1 MTPKFAGGEHDK
13 GTGMEHGGTGSR
25 TDGDPLEQQR
35 LLHVVEAA
43 PNAMIMVND
52 RGRIVLVNSQAERS
66 FGYSRE
72 ELLSMTVEQL
82 LPERFRGRHRKSRR
96 DFFQRPDRREMGAGR
111 ELYGLRSDGSEVP
124 IEIGLNPI
132 DIGKEHY
139 VLASVIDISERLEAQ
154 AAQDEARQGALRRSI
169 LDSIPFSV
177 LATDPEGV
185 ILAANPSAE
194 LLLGFSQEALVGAR
208 LTDLH
213 AESAS
218 PTADPQTL
226 AAAAGDERERT
237 YRRRDGETVPVNEA
251 ITQLSDDS
259 GAVTGYLAVA
269 YDITKR
275 RETQAEVVFLATHDV
290 LTRMPNRTTLVQH
303 LRGAI
308 TEADRDGTEIALLL
322 LDLDHFKRV
331 NDSLGHH
338 TGDELLLRVAERL
351 KRWTRSTE
359 LVARL
364 GGDEFVIVV
373 DGLDDAPSLDARIDE
388 LLEDL
393 MTPVVVAG
401 HELALTVSIGG
412 AVYPRHGGDPT
423 ELLQRADTA
432 MYQAKA
438 SGRNAFQW
446 FSPAML
452 DEVNDRMI
460 MASALRHAISARE
473 LSIAYQPQVDLR
485 TGRVEGFE
493 ALARWRSREHGPIPP
508 DQFIPVAEDSGMI
521 VQLGGWVLRR
531 ACRDVASFQRV
542 LGRPL
547 KLAVNVSPRQ
557 FRSSS
562 WFGEVVGALNDSGL
576 DASQLELEITEGI
589 LMDDRWEILD
599 LLSNLRQ
606 LGITIAVDDFGRG
619 YSSLAYLTRF
629 PVDKLKIDRS
639 FVREIDAEST
649 APIVDAIIVMGHAL
663 GVTIVAEGVES
674 REQERYLRARDCDE
688 AQGYLY
694 SAGVPAEHA
703 VRTVQAIGVF

>member
-1 MTPKFAGGEHDK
+1 MEYGGA
-13 GTGMEHGGTGSR
+13 GSR
-25 TDGDPLEQQR
+25 SEGDPLEQER

-66 FGYSRE
+66 FGYSRD
-72 ELLSMTVEQL
+72 ELLSMEVEQL
-82 LPERFRGRHRKSRR
+82 LPERFRGRHRSSRR
-96 DFFQRPDRREMGAGR
+96 AFFQRPDRREMGAGR
-111 ELYGLRSDGSEVP
+111 ELYGLRRDGSEVP

-132 DIGKEHY
+132 EIGSEHF

-194 LLLGFSQEALVGAR
+194 SLLGFTQEALVGAR

-213 AESAS
+213 ADSAA
-218 PTADPQTL
+218 PTSGAEAL
-226 AAAAGDERERT
+226 AAAAGDESERT
-237 YRRRDGETVPVNEA
+237 YRRRDGLSVPVNEA
-251 ITQLSDDS
+251 ITPLSDAT
-259 GAVTGYLAVA
+259 GQLTGYLAVA

-275 RETQAEVVFLATHDV
+275 MEAQAEVVFLATHDG
-290 LTRMPNRTTLVQH
+290 LTRMPNRTRLVQH
-303 LRGAI
+303 LRERI
-308 TEADRDGTEIALLL
+308 VEADRDGTEIALLL

-338 TGDELLLRVAERL
+338 TGDELLLRVGERL

-373 DGLDDAPSLDARIDE
+373 DGLADAQSLDKRIDE

-412 AVYPRHGGDPT
+412 AVYPRHGTDPT
-423 ELLQRADTA
+423 ALLKHADTA

-438 SGRNAFQW
+438 AGRNGFQW
-446 FSPAML
+446 FQDSML
-452 DEVNDRMI
+452 DETNDRMT

-473 LSIAYQPQVDLR
+473 LSIAYQPQVNLR

-493 ALARWRSREHGPIPP
+493 ALARWRSRVHGQVPP

-547 KLAVNVSPRQ
+547 KVAVNVSPRQ
-557 FRSSS
+557 FRSTS

-576 DASQLELEITEGI
+576 APSQLELEITEGI
-589 LMDDRWEILD
+589 LMDDRWEVLD
-599 LLSNLRQ
+599 LLSSLRD
-606 LGITIAVDDFGRG
+606 LGVSIAVDDFGRG

-639 FVREIDAEST
+639 FVREIGAGSH

-674 REQERYLRARDCDE
+674 RDQEKYLRDRDCDE

-694 SAGVPAEHA
+694 SPGVSAEQA

>member
-1 MTPKFAGGEHDK
+1 
-13 GTGMEHGGTGSR
+13 MEHSDAGSR
-25 TDGDPLEQQR
+25 ADADPLEQQR

-66 FGYSRE
+66 FGYSRD
-72 ELLSMTVEQL
+72 ELLSMGVEDL
-82 LPERFRGRHRKSRR
+82 LPERFRGRHVSFRR

-111 ELYGLRSDGSEVP
+111 ELYGLRRDGSEIP

-132 DIGKEHY
+132 DIGADHY
-139 VLASVIDISERLEAQ
+139 VLASVIDITERLEAQ
-154 AAQDEARQGALRRSI
+154 ASQDEARQGALRRSI

-208 LTDLH
+208 LADLH
-213 AESAS
+213 GDSAPDGESAQS
-218 PTADPQTL
+218 L

-237 YRRRDGETVPVNEA
+237 YRRRDGLSVPVNEA
-251 ITQLSDDS
+251 ITALTDS
-259 GAVTGYLAVA
+259 SGELTGYLAVA

-275 RETQAEVVFLATHDV
+275 IEAQAEVVFLATHDG

-308 TEADRDGTEIALLL
+308 NEADREGTEIALLL

-338 TGDELLLRVAERL
+338 TGDELLLRVGERL
-351 KRWTRSTE
+351 KRWTKSTE

-373 DGLDDAPSLDARIDE
+373 DGLADAEALETRIDE

-393 MTPVVVAG
+393 MIPVVVAG
-401 HELALTVSIGG
+401 HELALTVSVGG
-412 AVYPRHGGDPT
+412 AIYPRHGTDPSS
-423 ELLQRADTA
+423 LLKHADTA

-438 SGRNAFQW
+438 SGRNNFQW
-446 FSPAML
+446 FHPKML
-452 DEVNDRMI
+452 DETNDRMT

-493 ALARWRSREHGPIPP
+493 ALARWRSREYGSVPP

-562 WFGEVVGALNDSGL
+562 WFAEVVGALKDSGL
-576 DASQLELEITEGI
+576 QPSQLELEITEGI
-589 LMDDRWEILD
+589 LMDDRWEVLD
-599 LLSNLRQ
+599 LLSSLRD
-606 LGITIAVDDFGRG
+606 LGISIAVDDFGRG

-639 FVREIDAEST
+639 FIREIVAESH

-663 GVTIVAEGVES
+663 GVSIVAEGVES
-674 REQERYLRARDCDE
+674 RDQEHYLRSRGCDE

-694 SAGVPAEHA
+694 SAGVPAEDA

>member
-1 MTPKFAGGEHDK
+1 MEHM
-13 GTGMEHGGTGSR
+13 GTGTR
-25 TDGDPLEQQR
+25 ADADPLAQQR

-66 FGYSRE
+66 FGYSRD
-72 ELLSMTVEQL
+72 ELLSMEVEQL
-82 LPERFRGRHRKSRR
+82 LPERFRGRHRTFRG

-132 DIGKEHY
+132 DIGSEHF
-139 VLASVIDISERLEAQ
+139 VLASVIDISERLEVQ

-177 LATDPEGV
+177 LATDADGV
-185 ILAANPSAE
+185 ILTANPSAE
-194 LLLGFSQEALVGAR
+194 RLLGFSQDALVGAR

-213 AESAS
+213 ADTPLPMDGAS
-218 PTADPQTL
+218 SL

-237 YRRRDGETVPVNEA
+237 YRRRDGECVPVNEA
-251 ITQLSDDS
+251 ITPLTDDT
-259 GAVTGYLAVA
+259 GATTGYLAVA
-269 YDITKR
+269 YDITNR
-275 RETQAEVVFLATHDV
+275 REAQAEVVFLATHDG
-290 LTRMPNRTTLVQH
+290 LTRMPNRTKLVQH
-303 LRGAI
+303 LREAI
-308 TEADRDGTEIALLL
+308 TDADRDGTEIALLL

-338 TGDELLLRVAERL
+338 TGDELLLRVGERL
-351 KRWTRSTE
+351 QRWTMPGE
-359 LVARL
+359 LVARF

-373 DGLDDAPSLDARIDE
+373 DGLVDAEVLDARVE
-388 LLEDL
+388 ALLEDL
-393 MTPVVVAG
+393 MRPVVVAG

-412 AVYPRHGGDPT
+412 AVYPRHGTDPT
-423 ELLQRADTA
+423 ALLKHADTA

-446 FSPAML
+446 FRPAML
-452 DEVNDRMI
+452 DETNDRMS
-460 MASALRHAISARE
+460 MASALRHAIGSRE

-493 ALARWRSREHGPIPP
+493 ALARWRSRDYGPVSP

-531 ACRDVASFQRV
+531 ACRDVASFQEV

-557 FRSSS
+557 FRTTS

-576 DASQLELEITEGI
+576 AASQLELEITEGI
-589 LMDDRWEILD
+589 LMDDRWEVLD
-599 LLSNLRQ
+599 LLSELRA
-606 LGITIAVDDFGRG
+606 LGVSIAVDDFGRG

-639 FVREIDAEST
+639 FIREIDADSH

-674 REQERYLRARDCDE
+674 RDQEEYLRARDCDE

-694 SAGVPAEHA
+694 SPGVPAEHA

>member
-1 MTPKFAGGEHDK
+1 MQYGAA
-13 GTGMEHGGTGSR
+13 GSR
-25 TDGDPLEQQR
+25 SDADPLEQER

-72 ELLSMTVEQL
+72 ELLSMEVEEL
-82 LPERFRGRHRKSRR
+82 LPERFRGSHRASRQA
-96 DFFQRPDRREMGAGR
+96 FFQRPDRREMGAGR
-111 ELYGLRSDGSEVP
+111 ELYGLRQDGSEVP

-132 DIGKEHY
+132 DIGSEHY
-139 VLASVIDISERLEAQ
+139 VLASVIDITERLEAQ
-154 AAQDEARQGALRRSI
+154 TAQDEARQGALRRSI

-185 ILAANPSAE
+185 ILTANPSAE
-194 LLLGFSQEALVGAR
+194 QLLGFTQDALVGAR
-208 LTDLH
+208 LADLH
-213 AESAS
+213 GDSVTSTMGAEE
-218 PTADPQTL
+218 L

-237 YRRRDGETVPVNEA
+237 YRRRDGLSVPVNEA
-251 ITQLSDDS
+251 ITPLSDDT
-259 GAVTGYLAVA
+259 GQLTGYLAVA

-275 RETQAEVVFLATHDV
+275 MEAQAEVVFLATHDG
-290 LTRMPNRTTLVQH
+290 LTRMPNRTRLVQH
-303 LRGAI
+303 LRERI
-308 TEADRDGTEIALLL
+308 DDADRDGTEIALLL

-338 TGDELLLRVAERL
+338 TGDELLLRVGERL

-359 LVARL
+359 MVARL

-373 DGLDDAPSLDARIDE
+373 DGLSDAESLNQRVEE

-393 MTPVVVAG
+393 MAPVVVAG

-412 AVYPRHGGDPT
+412 AVYPRHGTDPT
-423 ELLQRADTA
+423 ALLQHADTA

-438 SGRNAFQW
+438 AGRNTFQW
-446 FSPAML
+446 FHVSML
-452 DEVNDRMI
+452 DETNDRMT

-493 ALARWRSREHGPIPP
+493 ALARWRSREHGQVPP

-547 KLAVNVSPRQ
+547 KVAVNVSPRQ
-557 FRSSS
+557 FRTTS
-562 WFGEVVGALNDSGL
+562 WLGEVVGALNDSGL
-576 DASQLELEITEGI
+576 QPSQLELEITEGI
-589 LMDDRWEILD
+589 LMDDRWEVLD
-599 LLSNLRQ
+599 LLGNLRA
-606 LGITIAVDDFGRG
+606 LGVSIAVDDFGRG

-639 FVREIDAEST
+639 FVREIGADSH
-649 APIVDAIIVMGHAL
+649 APIVDAIISMGHAL

-674 REQERYLRARDCDE
+674 RAQERYLRERDCDE

-694 SAGVPAEHA
+694 SPGVPAEQA